1 MRVAVVEDEKE
12 QREQLQTY
20 ITQYA
25 QEAGMS
31 IEVELFPS
39 GRELL
44 EGYSSK
50 YDVILLDIEMPEID
64 GMETARQIRTQDE
77 EVVLMFVTNLAQYA
91 INGYGVG
98 ALDFVLKPVNYY
110 TFSVRFARAIARA
123 RQRENGQILLNL
135 PDCVRKIN
143 TQQIYYVEVQN
154 RMLHYHTELG
164 EFVLRG
170 TMQSAEH
177 ELERYHFVRCN
188 HWYLVNLSHVTEVR
202 RDMVLVEG
210 AQLEI
215 SRRNRTAF
223 LTALTEYVGGSG

>member
-164 EFVLRG
+164 EFVLRF
-170 TMQSAEH
+170 T
-177 ELERYHFVRCN
+177 RY
-188 HWYLVNLSHVTEVR
+188 
-202 RDMVLVEG
+202 
-210 AQLEI
+210 Q
-215 SRRNRTAF
+215 
-223 LTALTEYVGGSG
+223 